1 MIRVAPGRVDGS
13 IEAPPSKSMM
23 QRAVAAA
30 CLSRGATEILSPSF
44 CDDGLAALRAA
55 RGLGAVVREEKDRVI
70 IQGGGTPSS
79 GRLDLGESGLSM
91 RMFAPVAALFD
102 ADLELAASGSLRER
116 PVEMIEAPLRALG
129 ARCSTTG
136 GKPPVKVR
144 GPIQGG
150 ELEVDGSVSSQFLT
164 GLLIALPL
172 CPKPSRL
179 TVSALKSKPYVRM
192 TLALVQDFGG
202 RVRSDEALEHFE
214 IDGGQRYGRPSY
226 RVEGDWSGAAFPLVA
241 GALAGRATVRNLDAR
256 SLQADRAILD
266 ALRAAGAKVTVEG
279 TAVSVESAP
288 LRSFI
293 FDASDCPDLFPPLVA
308 LACACPG
315 TTRLKGADRLKHKE
329 SDRAAA
335 LCEEL
340 AKIGAEVEPW
350 GDSLLVRGGERMP
363 GGRASS
369 RGDHRMAMALAVAA
383 LWTDGGVE
391 IDGEGAVA
399 KSYPDFFERFESLR
413 SGT

>member
-1 MIRVAPGRVDGS
+1 MIRIAPGRVDGA

-30 CLSRGATEILSPSF
+30 CLSRGTSEILSPSF
-44 CDDGLAALRAA
+44 CDDGLAAMRAA
-55 RGLGAVVREEKDRVI
+55 RGLGAAVTREEDRVL

-79 GRLDLGESGLSM
+79 GSLDLGESGLSM
-91 RMFAPVAALFD
+91 RMFAPIAALFD

-129 ARCSTTG
+129 ARCSTSG

-164 GLLIALPL
+164 GLLLALPL

-179 TVSALKSKPYVRM
+179 SVRALKSKPYVRM
-192 TLALVQDFGG
+192 TLGLVADFGG
-202 RVRSDEALEHFE
+202 RVRCDEALEHFD
-214 IDGGQRYGRPSY
+214 IDGGQRYQARSY

-241 GALAGRATVRNLDAR
+241 GALAGRATVENLDAR
-256 SLQADRAILD
+256 SLQADRAILE
-266 ALRAAGAKVTVEG
+266 ALRAAGARVAVEG
-279 TAVSVESAP
+279 TAVSVESSA
-288 LRSFI
+288 LHAFE
-293 FDASDCPDLFPPLVA
+293 FDATDCPDLFPPLVA
-308 LACACPG
+308 LACACEN
-315 TTRLKGADRLKHKE
+315 TTRLKGADRLRHKE
-329 SDRAAA
+329 SDRASA
-335 LCEEL
+335 LVEEF
-340 AKIGAEVEPW
+340 ARIGAEVELW
-350 GDSLLVRGGERMP
+350 GDSLLIRGGGGLP

-369 RGDHRMAMALAVAA
+369 RGDHRIAMALAVSA
-383 LWTDGGVE
+383 LRSDVGVE

-399 KSYPDFFERFESLR
+399 KSYPDFFERLQALR
-413 SGT
+413 SGR